1 MRAWVRGRFFAC
13 SSPAS
18 RAALRQMN
26 TDSTPLVLEAPQ
38 DAPRPTG
45 DPWEISRA
53 KPASVPAPL
62 PVIMVRVEGSY
73 TALDR
78 KLWLLL
84 LHHAW
89 DNLGIVG
96 HVHEA
101 RVSDVLRL
109 FRQFGRR
116 DLGQKGVVESSKRGD
131 EQGEAAAIWQSVRRL
146 VKTTVDWEDEEYQG
160 ISGLL
165 SSAMTNK
172 KYRDSGKIYY
182 SFDPQLARN
191 VLLPRSFARL
201 RVHFVMGLRSK
212 YAITLYEILEG
223 YVNRREPTAIVS
235 MDDLR
240 DWLKVPQDAYKTWKD
255 LKRNVVD
262 IAVGEINS
270 RADDAGFSIGYE
282 CIREGKAFTKIQF
295 SVEKTHGR
303 QERDAHL
310 GKKAKV
316 QKRRVRAEAGL
327 ADPENPPMPSG
338 VALEKFRGTWPGFDP
353 YEVINRFQDK
363 WRAEGHA
370 VIRSPD
376 GAFLKFAEGMF
387 RTQAAKVRK
396 ANNRAPSLPRFF

>member
-1 MRAWVRGRFFAC
+1 MTT
-13 SSPAS
+13 
-18 RAALRQMN
+18 
-26 TDSTPLVLEAPQ
+26 TDSTQLVLEIPQ

-45 DPWEISRA
+45 DPWEISRV
-53 KPASVPAPL
+53 KPASVPVPL

-89 DNLGIVG
+89 DNLGTPG

-116 DLGQKGVVESSKRGD
+116 DLGQQGVVESSKRGD
-131 EQGEAAAIWQSVRRL
+131 EHGEAAAIWQSVRRL
-146 VKTTVDWEDEEYQG
+146 VKTTVDWEDAEYQG
-160 ISGLL
+160 ISALL

-223 YVNRREPTAIVS
+223 YVNRREPVAVVS
-235 MDDLR
+235 MDELR
-240 DWLKVPQDAYKTWKD
+240 DWLKVPEDAYKTWKD

-262 IAVGEINS
+262 IAVDEINK
-270 RADDAGFSIGYE
+270 RAEDAGFSIDYV
-282 CIREGKAFTKIQF
+282 CIREGKSFSKIQF
-295 SVEKTHGR
+295 SVEKTDGR
-303 QERDAHL
+303 QERDAQL
-310 GKKAKV
+310 GREAKV
-316 QKRRVRAEAGL
+316 HKRRVRAKAGI
-327 ADPENPPMPSG
+327 ADPDNPPMPSG
-338 VALEKFRGTWPGFDP
+338 DALDKFRRTWPGCDP
-353 YEVINRFQDK
+353 YHVIDRFHDK
-363 WRAEGHA
+363 WRAEGHT

-387 RTQAAKVRK
+387 KTRAAAKGRK
-396 ANNRAPSLPRFF
+396 TANEAGPPPRFL